1 VANWLDALARFSAN
15 SASLHGSESGGGLFP
30 RWVLRPFRTRNQL
43 NQLSGE
49 KEEEPMNPLTQFKK
63 IPILKLLIALAV
75 VCFGLLMS
83 NSLAQ
88 ELPTPGGIP
97 PGLRP
102 KRPHG
107 RLPHPQP
114 LPPLKDFDVW
124 APSFDPNGFPLNPKW
139 GKQVRDHTIP
149 SPKDSCPLDDSD
161 TLHWTSS
168 PQWPSCTSYPVSFNE
183 GFWCKRH
190 VNFMPVT
197 YEGRVKWGGTGG
209 ANWFPAGDSDYELN
223 VERDDQAL
231 YSTAGYHAHIE
242 FDSRETVDQW
252 DNTDTWWM
260 RFQFAVD
267 MGGDSQGRQLINDKH
282 VIVIG
287 LLGMDVYQGLGHS
300 TSGHGKTELHPVY
313 AMFVRLGDDQR
324 SKQSSWAFFVRN
336 WGNEGFCGEAQM
348 PLGRFDEPTAV
359 IKVLIPNAAQIVS
372 QNIRGGARN
381 ADSTELSSMNGS
393 AQRKGTGIELTFNL
407 LEPDKQSWIVGDVTF
422 QEPLSVPI
430 EEPEYE
436 IPPQFQALRAQIDK
450 LPETSRKELRAQL
463 ESVIP
468 RTEARR
474 LEVKMIAEPTE
485 LRETQPESPGTVV
498 RKSDLVR
505 PAKDSVGELT
515 RRKQLEVLRKFFAER
530 GVQVDLPP
538 EN

>member
-1 VANWLDALARFSAN
+1 M
-15 SASLHGSESGGGLFP
+15 P
-30 RWVLRPFRTRNQL
+30 
-43 NQLSGE
+43 
-49 KEEEPMNPLTQFKK
+49 
-63 IPILKLLIALAV
+63 
-75 VCFGLLMS
+75 

-102 KRPHG
+102 KHPHG
-107 RLPHPQP
+107 RPPHPQP

-124 APSFDPNGFPLNPKW
+124 APSFDPNGFPLNPQW

-149 SPKDSCPLDDSD
+149 IPKDSCPLDDSD

-168 PQWPSCTSYPVSFNE
+168 AQWPNCTSYPVSFNE
-183 GFWCKRH
+183 SPWCKRH

-197 YEGRVKWGGTGG
+197 YEGRVKWGGTGEV
-209 ANWFPAGDSDYELN
+209 NFWPFGDSDYELN

-242 FDSRETVDQW
+242 FDSSETVDQW

-260 RFQFAVD
+260 RFHHENGIEKTDSERHGLIDGHFA
-267 MGGDSQGRQLINDKH
+267 
-282 VIVIG
+282 IVIG
-287 LLGMDVYQGLGHS
+287 LLGMDVYQGPGHG

-336 WGNEGFCGEAQM
+336 WGNEGFCGEGQM
-348 PLGRFDEPTAV
+348 PIGRFDEPTAV
-359 IKVLIPNAAQIVS
+359 IKVQIPDAAQIVS
-372 QNIRGGARN
+372 QNIRAGARK
-381 ADSTELSSMNGS
+381 ADSNELSSMNGS
-393 AQRKGTGIELTFNL
+393 AQRKGTGMELSFNL
-407 LEPDKQSWIVGDVTF
+407 LEPDKESWIVGDVTF
-422 QEPLSVPI
+422 QEPLPVPRRD
-430 EEPEYE
+430 EPEDE

-474 LEVKMIAEPTE
+474 LEVKMIAEPTQ
-485 LRETQPESPGTVV
+485 LPETHLKSPGTVV